1 MARPAKITTPFP
13 SVFETAKKLGVSKH
27 EALVLS
33 EMAERSEK
41 SGVFAIPGL
50 GRLVRV
56 ERKERAGRHPAT
68 GEAIKTLA
76 RKVVKFRVG
85 KSVKDASV
93 PPKK

>member
-33 EMAERSEK
+33 EMAERSQK

-50 GRLVRV
+50 GQLVRV
-56 ERKERAGRHPAT
+56 ERKARAGRHPAT
-68 GEAIKTLA
+68 GEAIKTPA
-76 RKVVKFRVG
+76 KKVVRFRLA
-85 KSVKDASV
+85 KSVKDASI
-93 PPKK
+93 PLKK